1 MNKICLVG
9 FGNLGFRYFQAISKL
24 KKNLY
29 LYVIDINGF
38 FKKGYEYQ
46 KKNKIQKNIIFLRNL
61 DEIDE
66 KKIDLVIIAT
76 TANSRL
82 NLIEKIK
89 KLFIFDNIIIE
100 KPITQSETELIKL
113 KKILPKNSWINTQVK
128 NFKIY
133 KDIKKKINPK
143 NRIKMTVEGNSWG
156 ICCNSLHLIE
166 LFNYFC
172 EKKISQIEET
182 KKLKWV
188 KSKRKNFFEL
198 DEGEIKINFNKNLL
212 FLNSL
217 KNKKL
222 EKWNIK
228 INIQNGNKKW
238 EIYETNSLIVQ
249 IYNKKKTSHKIPFV
263 SEYMVKIIS
272 NILNKNY
279 KKIFIPNFNSS
290 YILFKP
296 TIRFFL
302 KKWKEK
308 NKNALFVP
316 IT

>member
-1 MNKICLVG
+1 
-9 FGNLGFRYFQAISKL
+9 
-24 KKNLY
+24 
-29 LYVIDINGF
+29 
-38 FKKGYEYQ
+38 
-46 KKNKIQKNIIFLRNL
+46 
-61 DEIDE
+61 
-66 KKIDLVIIAT
+66 
-76 TANSRL
+76 
-82 NLIEKIK
+82 
-89 KLFIFDNIIIE
+89 
-100 KPITQSETELIKL
+100 
-113 KKILPKNSWINTQVK
+113 
-128 NFKIY
+128 
-133 KDIKKKINPK
+133 
-143 NRIKMTVEGNSWG
+143 MTVEGNSWG

-188 KSKRKNFFEL
+188 KSKSKNFFEL

-308 NKNALFVP
+308 NKNALLVP